1 LLPEIFRVHI
11 TTWRTFFYSGKTFMS
26 SRDGKNPRIGFQ
38 YHCNRLQEHFRTTVP
53 FLVHLK
59 TIYKKKY
66 ISLPPITMQGMV
78 K

>member
-1 LLPEIFRVHI
+1 ME
-11 TTWRTFFYSGKTFMS
+11 
-26 SRDGKNPRIGFQ
+26 KNPRIGFQ